1 MYFKKLPLDQVR
13 FHYFMEMFLDTSP
26 QDTVKEHHNN
36 IVCHFATKPRNYLH
50 SLLVD
55 AEYSYYNLPIKYK
68 FSGVVTGI
76 LTSLISSSSALSQEL
91 ELAQAQL

>member
-1 MYFKKLPLDQVR
+1 VPIGHWKKN
-13 FHYFMEMFLDTSP
+13 T
-26 QDTVKEHHNN
+26 TV
-36 IVCHFATKPRNYLH
+36 ILCRCHFVIKNNYLL

-55 AEYSYYNLPIKYK
+55 TEYFYDNLPIKYK

-76 LTSLISSSSALSQEL
+76 LTSLMSSSSALSQEL

>member
-1 MYFKKLPLDQVR
+1 MYFEKLTLDQVR
-13 FHYFMEMFLDTSP
+13 FHYFMEMFLDTSQ
-26 QDTVKEHHNN
+26 QDTAKEHHNN
-36 IVCHFATKPRNYLH
+36 IMCHFAIKKIYLH

-55 AEYSYYNLPIKYK
+55 ADCSYYNLPIKYK

-76 LTSLISSSSALSQEL
+76 LTSFISSSSPLSQEL

>member
-1 MYFKKLPLDQVR
+1 
-13 FHYFMEMFLDTSP
+13 MEMLLGAHRKLEKKKYYS
-26 QDTVKEHHNN
+26 N
-36 IVCHFATKPRNYLH
+36 IMQVPFCHKNNYLL

-55 AEYSYYNLPIKYK
+55 AEYSDDNLPIKYK

>member
-1 MYFKKLPLDQVR
+1 MK
-13 FHYFMEMFLDTSP
+13 T
-26 QDTVKEHHNN
+26 
-36 IVCHFATKPRNYLH
+36 RNYLH

>member
-1 MYFKKLPLDQVR
+1 MR
-13 FHYFMEMFLDTSP
+13 FHYLTEMLLDTC
-26 QDTVKEHHNN
+26 QQETLKEHHNN
-36 IVCHFATKPRNYLH
+36 TVCHFAIKTKYLH
-50 SLLVD
+50 SLLTD
-55 AEYSYYNLPIKYK
+55 AEYSYCNLPIKYK

>member
-1 MYFKKLPLDQVR
+1 
-13 FHYFMEMFLDTSP
+13 MEMLLDTCRRE
-26 QDTVKEHHNN
+26 TLKEHHNN
-36 IVCHFATKPRNYLH
+36 TECCFAIKTIKYLH
-50 SLLVD
+50 SLLLD
-55 AEYSYYNLPIKYK
+55 AEYSYCNLPIKYK